1 LDASGIARRD
11 PVNRADCF
19 TNSLREGE
27 VDFIIIDLEVFAAD
41 SQIQLLKCG
50 EYGSL
55 LKLLFL

>member
-11 PVNRADCF
+11 PVNKADCF

-27 VDFIIIDLEVFAAD
+27 GFIIIDLEVFAAD
-41 SQIQLLKCG
+41 SQIQVLKCG

>member
-11 PVNRADCF
+11 PVNKADCF

-27 VDFIIIDLEVFAAD
+27 DFIIIDLEVFAAD
-41 SQIQLLKCG
+41 SQIQVLKCG

>member
-41 SQIQLLKCG
+41 SQIQIAQMRG
-50 EYGSL
+50 IGSL